1 MNNKKLLSIMVL
13 VIGLCVPLRSNA
25 QLNRVTGVSISE
37 KKSITTVT
45 IRSENKPQYR
55 YFPLGGTEIGI
66 VRKIVVDIEGAS
78 HSIEKPVMTEPVGPV
93 ARIRSSQWRED
104 PPIVRVVTDLRV
116 NTILEVVRG
125 NGDIILT
132 FSNYTTIPPPV
143 DIIPPVVPKLRDEI
157 YSEEQKLQKIK
168 LNLKGAT
175 IGQAIELFQR
185 VYAMNILVAKSVNR
199 NDKLDIHLT
208 DAFEKE
214 NLLESILIANEYKF
228 VKRQNIYI
236 ILGQNVKIA
245 DEMRLEIFKLEYI
258 DANDIIDNLKA
269 IGSEDG
275 DIQVVIRTPI
285 GKTAAVAAAGVKGI
299 SRGAGG
305 ISEEAN
311 PLQGLE
317 NINEEGTD
325 QGHSD
330 ILTVVDR
337 PAVIEKMRIV
347 IEELDKPVPQVHIS
361 VMVVETLLG
370 ESEKWG
376 LNWRAIMEAAPSA
389 RGEQQNKPGT
399 KPADGT
405 SENAASETEVNGAGL
420 PLKIGDFRAGT
431 LSMEQYENVLNM
443 LKRREDSKL
452 LNQPSITTLHN
463 QQATIAV
470 GASIPVEVKQI
481 GLDVSG
487 GAVTTILDQNI
498 AAVFSMIPQVNE
510 NKYITLWVNP
520 VIREITGFTGKN
532 NDLPVT
538 SSRTAETRMR
548 VKSGDVVII
557 GGLIKED
564 IIKTVSKVKYFSS
577 LPFIGRL
584 FTKTKLD
591 RERSE
596 LVIFFAPEIANPD

>member
-13 VIGLCVPLRSNA
+13 IISLCIPLSSNA

-37 KKSITTVT
+37 KESITTVT

-55 YFPLGGTEIGI
+55 YFPLGGTENGI
-66 VRKIVVDIEGAS
+66 VRKIVVDIEGAR
-78 HSIEKPVMTEPVGPV
+78 HAIEKPIMTEPVGPV

-116 NTILEVVRG
+116 TAALQVVRS
-125 NGDIILT
+125 NRDIILT
-132 FSNYTTIPPPV
+132 FSNYIPIPPPV
-143 DIIPPVVPKLRDEI
+143 DITPPAVQKLRDEI
-157 YSEEQKLQKIK
+157 YPEEQKLQRIK

-185 VYAMNILVAKSVNR
+185 VYGMNILVAKSVNR
-199 NDKLDIHLT
+199 DDKLDIHLT

-275 DIQVVIRTPI
+275 DIQVVVRTPI
-285 GKTAAVAAAGVKGI
+285 GKTAITAPTGGRGV

-305 ISEEAN
+305 IGSEAN
-311 PLQGLE
+311 PLERLE
-317 NINEEGTD
+317 NITEEDTD
-325 QGHSD
+325 QGRSD

-337 PAVIEKMRIV
+337 PAVIEKMRKV

-361 VMVVETLLG
+361 VMVVETPLG
-370 ESEKWG
+370 EDEKWG
-376 LNWRAIMEAAPSA
+376 LNWGAIMKAAGT
-389 RGEQQNKPGT
+389 GEQKNST
-399 KPADGT
+399 STNSADGT
-405 SENAASETEVNGAGL
+405 SGNAVPETAANDPGL
-420 PLKIGDFRAGT
+420 PLKIGDLRAGVLT
-431 LSMEQYENVLNM
+431 MAQYENVLNL
-443 LKRREDSKL
+443 LKRRENSKL

-470 GASIPVEVKQI
+470 GTSIPVEVTQI
-481 GLDVSG
+481 GLGASG
-487 GAVTTILDQNI
+487 GAVTTIQNQNI
-498 AAVFSMIPQVNE
+498 AVTLSIIPQVNE

-520 VIREITGFTGKN
+520 VIQEITGFTGKN

-538 SSRTAETRMR
+538 SSRTAKTQVR

-577 LPFIGRL
+577 LPFIGKL
-584 FTKTKLD
+584 FTQTHFD
-591 RERSE
+591 TERSE
-596 LVIFFAPEIANPD
+596 LVIFFAPEIVNPE